1 MAQKFESTAAAMA
14 ADIAAAAAALDD
26 EVDLSH
32 LREFMRQQMGRLGL
46 AGSGEFSTGQDQT
59 SQASGSSEAA
69 PRAQG
74 DGSTEAAPTDPAAKT
89 AQFEAFKHKHL
100 REVDD
105 QSAVVVDRADGSSTA
120 PVSASSWTDLN
131 LKKELLLGVENQG
144 FSKPSKIQAAALPLI
159 LSREDNLIAQAQNGS
174 GKTATFA
181 LAMLT
186 KVDNSLKAPQALC
199 LCPTRELAQQTVR
212 VVEALARFT
221 ATSIFIA
228 IPQKADG
235 LPTPLEPADE
245 TAKCP
250 VYTTLTSAT
259 VQSPIVVGTP
269 GKCMEL
275 LKKRKFSPDAV
286 RLFVL
291 DEADELI
298 NFSNN
303 MAPQVQQIRRFFPQ
317 RLQILLFSATFS
329 EEVRGFAE
337 KLMPTAN
344 KITVKKEELTLSCI
358 KQYYIVCDKRAASL
372 PTQPS
377 KESALPYRL
386 DTTFMQK
393 FTVLSSLYSSMC
405 LGQSVIFVNS
415 RRSAF
420 SLALKMQEEGYA
432 VSLICGTQAQ
442 GPEKMGIEM
451 RDRIMD
457 EFRKGE
463 TKVLI
468 CTDVLARGIDVP
480 QVTLVVN
487 FDLPLVYQ
495 GRVTTSPMDKPTSG
509 MPNAVDAFAGW
520 EGAKER
526 SGLSDS
532 NGPRV
537 NMETYI
543 HRIGRTGRFGLKGIA
558 INLVTS
564 HEEGLLQQIR
574 DFYRCDIESM
584 DEDPEEIEQMIRK
597 LRI

>member
-1 MAQKFESTAAAMA
+1 
-14 ADIAAAAAALDD
+14 
-26 EVDLSH
+26 
-32 LREFMRQQMGRLGL
+32 
-46 AGSGEFSTGQDQT
+46 
-59 SQASGSSEAA
+59 
-69 PRAQG
+69 
-74 DGSTEAAPTDPAAKT
+74 
-89 AQFEAFKHKHL
+89 
-100 REVDD
+100 
-105 QSAVVVDRADGSSTA
+105 
-120 PVSASSWTDLN
+120 
-131 LKKELLLGVENQG
+131 
-144 FSKPSKIQAAALPLI
+144 
-159 LSREDNLIAQAQNGS
+159 
-174 GKTATFA
+174 
-181 LAMLT
+181 
-186 KVDNSLKAPQALC
+186 
-199 LCPTRELAQQTVR
+199 
-212 VVEALARFT
+212 
-221 ATSIFIA
+221 
-228 IPQKADG
+228 
-235 LPTPLEPADE
+235 
-245 TAKCP
+245 
-250 VYTTLTSAT
+250 
-259 VQSPIVVGTP
+259 
-269 GKCMEL
+269 
-275 LKKRKFSPDAV
+275 
-286 RLFVL
+286 
-291 DEADELI
+291 
-298 NFSNN
+298 
-303 MAPQVQQIRRFFPQ
+303 
-317 RLQILLFSATFS
+317 
-329 EEVRGFAE
+329 
-337 KLMPTAN
+337 
-344 KITVKKEELTLSCI
+344 
-358 KQYYIVCDKRAASL
+358 
-372 PTQPS
+372 
-377 KESALPYRL
+377 
-386 DTTFMQK
+386 MQK

-509 MPNAVDAFAGW
+509 MANAVDAFAGW

-526 SGLSDS
+526 SALSDS